1 MGMGEFEKRRESRE
15 HLKASNLAGNN
26 GTTLDL
32 GGNLLPGPGHG
43 LNVRTGM
50 CRNAILS
57 LGPAAV
63 PGTRTGPAQKRSCGR
78 GVTSARM
85 ILTI

>member
-43 LNVRTGM
+43 LNVRTGTQY
-50 CRNAILS
+50 C
-57 LGPAAV
+57 PWDQQQFPE
-63 PGTRTGPAQKRSCGR
+63 PGLAQPRS
-78 GVTSARM
+78 VHVDVV
-85 ILTI
+85 